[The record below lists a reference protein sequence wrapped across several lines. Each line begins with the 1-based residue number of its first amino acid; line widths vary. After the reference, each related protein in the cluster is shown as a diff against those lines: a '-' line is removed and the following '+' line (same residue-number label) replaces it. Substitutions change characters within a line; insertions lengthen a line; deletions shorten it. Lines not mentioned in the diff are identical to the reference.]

1 MTLWILIDEKVENF
15 DHQQKTYG
23 YFLTYV
29 DDFLLIRPRHVR
41 HAIEEEISRIW
52 KIRVEGHVNQF
63 DNKSPEASLTFLS
76 TVIRSH
82 PKHGGFTMSQEAF
95 IRDVLKN
102 WEMTNCRPLVVP
114 GESTTLGLPEEE
126 EPEHKESQDR

>member
-1 MTLWILIDEKVENF
+1 MIFSLVGPLNVQN
-15 DHQQKTYG
+15 
-23 YFLTYV
+23 
-29 DDFLLIRPRHVR
+29 
-41 HAIEEEISRIW
+41 AIEEAISRIW

-63 DNKSPEASLTFLS
+63 DNKNPEASLTFLS

-114 GESTTLGLPEEE
+114 GESTTVELPEEE
-126 EPEHKESQDR
+126 EPDVDEILRAQRIAGS